1 MAAIAYNALHSNGRK
16 SFEIGMSAK
25 FISKS
30 LSPKS
35 YRHAMLIPIVIFL
48 CLWLQ
53 APVICPK
60 SKKVDAVDK
69 QPLNGF
75 NRQLQNSHL
84 PGRVEV
90 T

>member
-1 MAAIAYNALHSNGRK
+1 MLDLIAIL
-16 SFEIGMSAK
+16 
-25 FISKS
+25 
-30 LSPKS
+30 
-35 YRHAMLIPIVIFL
+35 L

-75 NRQLQNSHL
+75 NRRLQNSHL
-84 PGRVEV
+84 PSRAEV
-90 T
+90 TWLTTHMLRPTPQGSKPLFEAANQRPEFDILAA